1 MIAGQ
6 IHQQAN
12 TGLNIADYQEIKI
25 RLSRFE
31 TKGATTLKTF
41 GVKRLRNTKSLVS
54 LCSNKSILFL
64 YFIILSSNN
73 ELNSN
78 LKVPCVEARNYGLK
92 AISTSCPLPFLSRII
107 ADSLPSFSPFSIY
120 PLKRMF
126 FSGNVAIILRSISNF
141 GIEVEKTG
149 FPP

>member
-41 GVKRLRNTKSLVS
+41 GVKRLRNTKSLESLWQQIYSVS
-54 LCSNKSILFL
+54 LLHN
-64 YFIILSSNN
+64 
-73 ELNSN
+73 
-78 LKVPCVEARNYGLK
+78 
-92 AISTSCPLPFLSRII
+92 
-107 ADSLPSFSPFSIY
+107 
-120 PLKRMF
+120 PLKQQ
-126 FSGNVAIILRSISNF
+126 
-141 GIEVEKTG
+141 
-149 FPP
+149 